1 MGNPEHATTNMPRR
15 VQPDKNED
23 YPQIRTSVTI
33 VPVLGMVVHRVPRGR
48 RLRWCVLGA
57 AVLAVGLCYASA
69 ASAQERRFDL
79 QLWQPPAAGGSTF
92 TIDRTSVPRHLNA
105 VFGIGISYAN
115 QPFTRFESTAADGTV
130 LLEQQAVVAHL
141 AQIEA
146 YAALGLFE
154 FVELGL
160 AFPVGI
166 LEAAS
171 GAADDPTA
179 RTFAYDTHVGL
190 ADLRL
195 SAKVPLL
202 RGDFS
207 LAARLVTQLPTGD
220 PSAGHAW
227 FRNWRAEM
235 LAKESFPQGEMVS
248 SGVVRKLMQ
257 AEIDAY
263 DAPYPEEQYKSGPRR
278 FPMILPIDLDNP
290 ARPANLAA
298 WEKLASWEKPVL
310 TLFAENFLGSSMGPD
325 KLLEHIPGCAG
336 QPHAGIP
343 NTNFYIIEDAAP
355 ELARRSLDFISH

>member
-1 MGNPEHATTNMPRR
+1 MRDISFDVA
-15 VQPDKNED
+15 DKLADTED
-23 YPQIRTSVTI
+23 YSFQRHIDWLKSFMDQ
-33 VPVLGMVVHRVPRGR
+33 LE
-48 RLRWCVLGA
+48 LRDATGFL
-57 AVLAVGLCYASA
+57 
-69 ASAQERRFDL
+69 FD
-79 QLWQPPAAGGSTF
+79 WGGF
-92 TIDRTSVPRHLNA
+92 
-105 VFGIGISYAN
+105 FG
-115 QPFTRFESTAADGTV
+115 
-130 LLEQQAVVAHL
+130 
-141 AQIEA
+141 
-146 YAALGLFE
+146 
-154 FVELGL
+154 
-160 AFPVGI
+160 
-166 LEAAS
+166 
-171 GAADDPTA
+171 
-179 RTFAYDTHVGL
+179 
-190 ADLRL
+190 LRL
-195 SAKVPLL
+195 AAEEPD
-202 RGDFS
+202 RF
-207 LAARLVTQLPTGD
+207 ARLICLNTQLPTGD